1 MSSKIVKLPKLYHW
15 QQDTLNVI
23 EANPGKWF
31 VIKSVRQKSGKTY
44 LLENLLIKTALEK
57 PGSKSFCISPVNAQ
71 NLRVFTE
78 ISKAILPLA
87 SKVNSSTM
95 TLEFKNGSV
104 IYFKSA
110 ESGDS
115 LRGYT
120 VKRGGILVVDEACFV
135 SQSVYEI
142 ILPLVSKE
150 HCTLVLAST
159 PDNMSGFFYETWNRG
174 LDITQTSELLA
185 YAKQGNIQADIIKI
199 NWTEY
204 INEMYTQ
211 DELDFYRGVYSS
223 RRFRTEI
230 LGEFAIGEGSVFT
243 NVTECVSS
251 VELVQSGS
259 LYAGIDFASGQGQDS
274 TVLTL
279 LDSNTQ
285 VIKQFSTN
293 DMSPVDQVN
302 WLGRLLNEY
311 KPIRVLA
318 EKNSI
323 GTVYLDML
331 KSKYP
336 KVTPWITTNDS
347 KTEII
352 DQLASVIEQGKIKFQ
367 PNCTELLS
375 ELQVFK
381 ESISSTGKRIFSA
394 PTGKHDDRVMSLAIA
409 LKASRSGNYSFSIS

>member
-1 MSSKIVKLPKLYHW
+1 MSVVKLPKLYSW
-15 QQDTLNVI
+15 QQDTLNTI
-23 EANPGKWF
+23 EANPGNWY

-78 ISKAILPLA
+78 ISKAILPLT

-104 IYFKSA
+104 VYFKSA

-120 VKRGGILVVDEACFV
+120 VKRGGILVIDEACFV

-159 PDNMSGFFYETWNRG
+159 PDNMSGFFYDCW
-174 LDITQTSELLA
+174 TSNDS
-185 YAKQGNIQADIIKI
+185 KIVKI

-204 INEMYTQ
+204 IQEMYTQ
-211 DELDFYRGVYSS
+211 DELDFYRSVYSS

-243 NVTECVSS
+243 NVPECVSNT
-251 VELVQSGS
+251 ELVSSGN

-279 LDSNTQ
+279 IDSKLQ

-302 WLGRLLNEY
+302 WLGRLLNDY
-311 KPIRVLA
+311 KPVRVLA

-336 KVTPWITTNDS
+336 KVTPWTTTNDS

-367 PNCTELLS
+367 PNSTDLLS

-381 ESISSTGKRIFSA
+381 ESTSSTGKRIFSA